1 MPRAAA
7 VIWRQKRVN
16 KILNMIC
23 TSVMI
28 LSVGGT
34 AVIAAEK
41 KAATESSSDVTV
53 ITSEKLTFDYLKQY
67 AYFEKDVVVVDPQMK
82 IYADTMMV
90 IFSDDNKA
98 KSIKAEGNVIIIQ
111 DDKRARAAVAEYK
124 VDVGEITLTGE
135 PMVTSGR
142 NILTAEVIKFWRD
155 DNRMECKPRS
165 RLVIYPDDDSG
176 GPDAIFGAPKK

>member
-1 MPRAAA
+1 MS
-7 VIWRQKRVN
+7 
-16 KILNMIC
+16 L
-23 TSVMI
+23 MI
-28 LSVGGT
+28 LT
-34 AVIAAEK
+34 LAVPAIFAAEK
-41 KAATESSSDVTV
+41 KAAAESSSDVTV
-53 ITSEKLTFDYLKQY
+53 ITSEKLTFDYIKQY
-67 AYFEKDVVVVDPQMK
+67 ALFEKDVVVVDPQMK
-82 IYADTMMV
+82 IYADTMQV

-124 VDVGEITLTGE
+124 IDVGEITLTGE

-165 RLVIYPDDDSG
+165 RLVIYPDDDSS
-176 GPDAIFGAPKK
+176 GPESLFGAPKSGR